1 MHSNSRKPMSADLGA
16 LLEGL
21 IESGVSFILVGGL
34 AAVVQGAPVTTM
46 DVDIVYEQ
54 SRENSERL
62 FSFLKSL
69 HAYYRR
75 PDDKFIEP
83 KKDDFENLGHALFT
97 TNQGP
102 IDVLSFIEGGR
113 VYEDLLEHTVHI
125 NFRGHKI
132 NVLDL
137 KMIVELK
144 KLSNDPKDRQRLPV
158 LEETLRQME
167 RAGE

>member
-21 IESGVSFILVGGL
+21 IESGVSFILVGRL
-34 AAVVQGAPVTTM
+34 VAVVQGAPVTTR

-54 SRENSERL
+54 SRENGERL

-69 HAYYRR
+69 NAYYRR

-102 IDVLSFIEGGR
+102 IDVLSLCREFKS
-113 VYEDLLEHTVHI
+113 H
-125 NFRGHKI
+125 
-132 NVLDL
+132 
-137 KMIVELK
+137 
-144 KLSNDPKDRQRLPV
+144 
-158 LEETLRQME
+158 
-167 RAGE
+167 